1 MSYFRYFNV
10 LFFALV
16 VSAATFSQAQAASPT
31 VKSIQGNGYIYRKNK
46 TERIPMKAGVE
57 LSDKDQI
64 LLEDNAKGKIN
75 CPKKNGNSTTET
87 IPVGEKVGIQTIC
100 VEWISPDIRPGA
112 DYSVVVGGI
121 DKSIPY
127 LISPRHTLLIN
138 KQPIIH
144 WNAVEGV
151 KQYTVK
157 IVTGRKEIWSTRT
170 TQSSIQYAGP
180 TLESGISYEV
190 IIQADNG
197 SSSRDDRSPLTL
209 KLSENLDFR
218 VLRKE
223 DINLNQKNQLTDID
237 SVLNEAKAYRDYR
250 IPGSLKSIYGLTDS
264 NYLDYGLIAESSLI
278 LENYLAS
285 EPKSTLAR
293 ITLAN
298 IYLKSGLTL
307 LAEEN
312 YLMVLKNSNIELDRE
327 ERIEAH
333 VRLGGI
339 YDSYLKNKCKAIF
352 HYEKA
357 VAEHKILKNFDLV
370 NNYQNSANQLKKRLR
385 SNVCKSS
392 N

>member
-1 MSYFRYFNV
+1 MSYLRYFNV

-46 TERIPMKAGVE
+46 PERIPMKAGVE

-112 DYSVVVGGI
+112 HNSEIGGI

-138 KQPIIH
+138 KQPMIR

-151 KQYTVK
+151 KKYTVK
-157 IVTGRKEIWSTRT
+157 IVTGKKEIWSKIT

-180 TLESGISYEV
+180 TLKSGISYEV

-197 SSSRDDRSPLTL
+197 SSSRDDRSPLTG

-218 VLRKE
+218 ILRKE
-223 DINLNQKNQLTDID
+223 DINLPQKNQLTDID

-250 IPGSLKSIYGLTDS
+250 IPGRLKSIYGLTEF
-264 NYLDYGLIAESSLI
+264 NYLNYGLIAESSFI
-278 LENYLAS
+278 LEKYLLS

-293 ITLAN
+293 IKLAD
-298 IYLKSGLTL
+298 IYLRSGLTL

-312 YLMVLKNSNIELDRE
+312 YLMVIKNSNAELDRE
-327 ERIEAH
+327 ERIEAY
-333 VRLGGI
+333 VQLGGV
-339 YDSYLKNKCKAIF
+339 YESYLKDKCKAIF
-352 HYEKA
+352 HYERA
-357 VAEHKILKNFDLV
+357 VAEHKILKNFDLA
-370 NNYQNSANQLKKRLR
+370 NNYQNSANQLKKTLR
-385 SNVCKSS
+385 ADVCISS